1 MQPDLDNLKNRIR
14 ESRDLVDRVINKL
27 PGYSGY
33 VDKGEMYEADRVIR
47 DFLADQISSYKK
59 DVAGLMAGKT
69 KKGEL
74 EILDDLD
81 SINTVLERV
90 FKKVKYAEYG
100 TSSSFSKVS
109 VKQEDFDKILEYD
122 WRMIATAEELKPVID
137 TLKTASADAAESTV
151 EEIKNRIEAFE
162 KAFDDRKHV
171 ILEVI

>member
-47 DFLADQISSYKK
+47 SFLADQISSYKR

-100 TSSSFSKVS
+100 TSSSFSKVT

-122 WRMIATAEELKPVID
+122 WRMIAKAEELKPVID
-137 TLKTASADAAESTV
+137 TLKTAAADAAEAAV
-151 EEIKNRIEAFE
+151 EEIKTQIEAFE